1 MSQGPAV
8 QSEFAVSS
16 RSPTVRRSS
25 WPFSRRGQHALSC
38 CGVPGQVGTSKAMS
52 STSRSCSFLPGSGK
66 DRREGRLPHPLGFLR
81 PGGSQ
86 HGPGRTML
94 ERWGTSC
101 VPSGNMFRHLC
112 SATQGYMVASLLAS
126 PGPTGTRDCADSL
139 HMGVIVSEIGA
150 SWMVDMDRSDA
161 QASLASSFGNLRTRL
176 RTLRGP
182 TATSY

>member
-38 CGVPGQVGTSKAMS
+38 CGVLGQVGTSKAMS

-112 SATQGYMVASLLAS
+112 SATQGYMVASSSAGITWSHRDKRLCGQPSYGGHSLRDWSKLDGRHGPLRCSGVSYKQLWES
-126 PGPTGTRDCADSL
+126 PYKATNPTWPYS
-139 HMGVIVSEIGA
+139 H
-150 SWMVDMDRSDA
+150 
-161 QASLASSFGNLRTRL
+161 
-176 RTLRGP
+176 
-182 TATSY
+182 